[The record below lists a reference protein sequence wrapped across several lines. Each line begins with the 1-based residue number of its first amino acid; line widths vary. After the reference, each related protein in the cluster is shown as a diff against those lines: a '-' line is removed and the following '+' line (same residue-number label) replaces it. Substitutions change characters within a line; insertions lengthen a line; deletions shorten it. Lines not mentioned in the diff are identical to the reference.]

1 MKYENRCGNCV
12 MFRPSGI
19 FKGYQQASYCRARA
33 HNRYGS
39 LIPGDPYED
48 KSPNP
53 KQTKLAV
60 TANCNSEGSCNLF
73 EPDYKEVELWRK
85 EEKKYK
91 KRNMEKLKE
100 TGI

>member
-1 MKYENRCGNCV
+1 MKGKERCGNCA
-12 MFRPSGI
+12 MFRPLNI
-19 FKGYQQASYCRARA
+19 FKGCEQSSYCSVRE

-48 KSPNP
+48 KSRNP

-60 TANCNSEGSCNLF
+60 TVNCNDEGSCNLF
-73 EPDYKEVELWRK
+73 EPNYTAIEKWRK

-91 KRNMEKLKE
+91 KRNLEQLKV
-100 TGI
+100 